1 MSTLVENVAK
11 VTAAH
16 AALKEAIA
24 AKGVAVPDGTKLS
37 AMPALVEQIQTGG
50 AAPSP
55 VGWGRPSDWP
65 RIDLVNIE
73 KTDPDVCYFIVQKP
87 YDTINHGFCLVANT
101 SDGKPWRMDRIS
113 VTADGSSVEAIA
125 GTEQT
130 ANSSAIIDFQFPEED
145 QEGTVYAVRV
155 SSPTGANFSFL
166 NLTKPSTTH
175 VYSGVYF
182 TSGVVLEAI
191 VHQTSAKYMTLGSGS
206 NEYLGPRHIVY
217 TGCSKGPNGVLFRGL
232 SANLYLVEFRKGS
245 LMEVV
250 DINQPAFV
258 CAETIL
264 EMDDDV
270 QVLMTTGNTYS
281 NPFIKPDSKGRIDK
295 LEKFIDKATGLP
307 VDWSK
312 VNVSSCFNNCVRLT
326 SVSLPAGFGSAAASL
341 RRCFAFCY
349 ALASVSLPAGFGQN
363 TTSLAACFQSCST
376 LTSLSFP
383 AGFGQNATSVSWC
396 FALCV
401 SLVSLALPTG
411 FAQNA
416 TDTGYCFDACSSLT
430 DVIGNPNFKTSFSL
444 SGSKKLTHD
453 SLMVFING
461 LQTVTSKQTL
471 TLGSTNLAK
480 LTDEEK
486 KVATDKGWTLA

>member
-16 AALKEAIA
+16 AALKDAIA
-24 AKGVAVPDGTKLS
+24 SKGVAVPDGTKLS

-55 VGWGRPSDWP
+55 VGWGRPLDWP
-65 RIDLVNIE
+65 RIDLIE
-73 KTDPDVCYFIVQKP
+73 IGKTEPDVFYFIVQKP
-87 YDTINHGFCLVANT
+87 SDVVNHGFCTLAST

-113 VTADGSSVEAIA
+113 VAADGSSVQAVA

-130 ANSSAIIDFQFPEED
+130 ANSNNSITLQFPD
-145 QEGTVYAVRV
+145 ADPAGTVYAVRV
-155 SSPTGANFSFL
+155 SSPTGANFSS
-166 NLTKPSTTH
+166 LTLYKPSTAH
-175 VYSGVYF
+175 VYGGQYF
-182 TSGVVLEAI
+182 ISGVVLEAI
-191 VHQTSAKYMTLGSGS
+191 VHQTSAKYMTFGSGS
-206 NEYLGPRHIVY
+206 NEYSGPRHIVY
-217 TGCSKGPNGVLFRGL
+217 TGCSKGARGFLFRGL
-232 SANLYLVEFRKGS
+232 PSSLYLVEFRKGS

-250 DINQPAFV
+250 DYNQPSFQ
-258 CAETIL
+258 CTETIL

-270 QVLMTTGNTYS
+270 QVLMTTGNTYL
-281 NPFIKPDSKGRIDK
+281 NTFIRPDSKGRIDK

-312 VNVSSCFNNCVRLT
+312 VKVDSCFNNCVRLT
-326 SVSLPAGFGSAAASL
+326 SVSLPAGFGSAAGAL
-341 RRCFAFCY
+341 TNCFSFCY

-363 TTSLAACFQSCST
+363 ATSVGFCFRSCST
-376 LTSLSFP
+376 LTSLSLP
-383 AGFGQNATSVSWC
+383 AGFGQNATDVQWC
-396 FALCV
+396 FAQCT

-416 TDTGYCFDACSSLT
+416 TSTSECFASCGSLT
-430 DVIGNPNFKTSFSL
+430 DVIGNPNFKVSFSL

-461 LQTVTSKQTL
+461 LQTVTTSQTL

-480 LTDEEK
+480 LTDAEK

>member
-1 MSTLVENVAK
+1 
-11 VTAAH
+11 
-16 AALKEAIA
+16 
-24 AKGVAVPDGTKLS
+24 
-37 AMPALVEQIQTGG
+37 MPALVEQIQTGG

-55 VGWGRPSDWP
+55 VGWGRPLDWP
-65 RIDLVNIE
+65 RIDLIE
-73 KTDPDVCYFIVQKP
+73 IGKTDPDVCYFIVQKP
-87 YDTINHGFCLVANT
+87 SDVVNHGFCLWAST

-113 VTADGSSVEAIA
+113 VAADGSSVQAVA

-130 ANSSAIIDFQFPEED
+130 ANSNNKITLQFPD
-145 QEGTVYAVRV
+145 ADPAGTVYAVRV
-155 SSPTGANFSFL
+155 SSPTGANFSGFSWSH
-166 NLTKPSTTH
+166 PSTSQ
-175 VYSGVYF
+175 VYNLYF
-182 TSGVVLEAI
+182 ISGVVLEAI
-191 VHQTSAKYMTLGSGS
+191 VHQTSAKYMTFGSGS
-206 NEYLGPRHIVY
+206 NEYSGPRHIVY
-217 TGCSKGPNGVLFRGL
+217 TGCSKGPNGFLFRGL
-232 SANLYLVEFRKGS
+232 PSSLYLVEFRKGS

-258 CAETIL
+258 CRETIL

-312 VNVSSCFNNCVRLT
+312 VNVSWCFNNCMNLT
-326 SVSLPAGFGSAAASL
+326 SVSLPAGFGSAVGSL
-341 RRCFAFCY
+341 TSCFSFCY

-363 TTSLAACFQSCST
+363 ATSVGYCFRSCST

-383 AGFGQNATSVSWC
+383 AGFGQNATSVTWC
-396 FALCV
+396 FAQCV

-416 TDTGYCFDACSSLT
+416 TNTGNCFAACVSLT
-430 DVIGNPNFKTSFSL
+430 DVIGNPNFKVSFSL
-444 SGSKKLTHD
+444 SNSNKLTHD

-480 LTDEEK
+480 LTDAEK
-486 KVATDKGWTLA
+486 QIATDKGWTLA

>member
-16 AALKEAIA
+16 AALKTAIS

-37 AMPALVEQIQTGG
+37 AMPALVGEIPS
-50 AAPSP
+50 PSP
-55 VGWGRPSDWP
+55 VGWGRPLDWP
-65 RIDLVNIE
+65 RIDLIE
-73 KTDPDVCYFIVQKP
+73 IGKTDPDVCYFIVQKP
-87 YDTINHGFCLVANT
+87 IDTVNHGFCLSVNT

-113 VTADGSSVEAIA
+113 VAADGSSVQAVA

-130 ANSSAIIDFQFPEED
+130 ANSNKGINLQFPD
-145 QEGTVYAVRV
+145 ADPVGTVYAVRV
-155 SSPTGANFSFL
+155 SSPTGAHFRLWFSV
-166 NLTKPSTTH
+166 PQSSH
-175 VYSGVYF
+175 VGDVYF
-182 TSGVVLEAI
+182 ISGVVLEAI
-191 VHQTSAKYMTLGSGS
+191 VHQTSDKYLTLGSRAH
-206 NEYLGPRHIVY
+206 EYLGPRHIVY
-217 TGCSKGPNGVLFRGL
+217 TGCPKGPASLLFRGL
-232 SANLYLVEFRKGS
+232 NSSLYLVEFRKGS

-250 DINQPAFV
+250 NFNQPAFV
-258 CAETIL
+258 CPETIL

-270 QVLMTTGNTYS
+270 QVLMTTGNTYQ

-312 VNVSSCFNNCVRLT
+312 VNVSFCFNTCHALT

-341 RRCFAFCY
+341 ENCFCNCH

-363 TTSLAACFQSCST
+363 ATSLVSCFYECVT

-383 AGFGQNATSVSWC
+383 AGFGQNATSLASC
-396 FALCV
+396 FAKCV
-401 SLVSLALPTG
+401 SLVSLVLPAG
-411 FAQNA
+411 FGQNA
-416 TDTGYCFDACSSLT
+416 KNTVRCFAACVSLT
-430 DVIGNPNFKTSFSL
+430 DVTGNPNFKASFDL
-444 SGSKKLTHD
+444 SECRKLTHD

-461 LQTVTSKQTL
+461 LQTVTTTNKL
-471 TLGSTNLAK
+471 TLGSNNLAK

>member
-16 AALKEAIA
+16 AALKTAIA

-55 VGWGRPSDWP
+55 VGWGRPLDWP
-65 RIDLVNIE
+65 RIDLIE
-73 KTDPDVCYFIVQKP
+73 IGKTEPDVFYFIVQKP
-87 YDTINHGFCLVANT
+87 SDVVNHGFCLLAIT

-113 VTADGSSVEAIA
+113 VASDGSSVQAVA

-130 ANSSAIIDFQFPEED
+130 ANSNNNIILQFPD
-145 QEGTVYAVRV
+145 ADPAGTVYAVRV
-155 SSPTGANFSFL
+155 SSPTGANFSSL
-166 NLTKPSTTH
+166 SLSKPSTAH
-175 VYSGVYF
+175 VYVGQYF
-182 TSGVVLEAI
+182 ISSVVLEAI
-191 VHQTSAKYMTLGSGS
+191 VHQTSAKYMTFGSSSWGYS
-206 NEYLGPRHIVY
+206 GPRHIVY
-217 TGCSKGPNGVLFRGL
+217 TGCSKGPNSFLFRGL
-232 SANLYLVEFRKGS
+232 NYSLYLVEFRKGS

-250 DINQPAFV
+250 DFNQPAFV
-258 CAETIL
+258 CSETIL

-312 VNVSSCFNNCVRLT
+312 VNVSWCFNNCVNLT
-326 SVSLPAGFGSAAASL
+326 SVSLPAGFGSAAGSL
-341 RRCFAFCY
+341 TDCFSFCY

-363 TTSLAACFQSCST
+363 ATSVGFCFRACST
-376 LTSLSFP
+376 LTSLSLP
-383 AGFGQNATSVSWC
+383 AGFGQNATSVTWC

-401 SLVSLALPTG
+401 SLVSLELPTG

-416 TDTGYCFDACSSLT
+416 TNTAFCFSACTSLT
-430 DVIGNPNFKTSFSL
+430 DVIGNPNFKVSFSL
-444 SGSKKLTHD
+444 SESTKLTHD

-461 LQTVTSKQTL
+461 LQTVTTTQKL

-480 LTDEEK
+480 LTDEDK

>member
-16 AALKEAIA
+16 AALKTAIA

-87 YDTINHGFCLVANT
+87 SDTVNHGFCLVANT

-113 VTADGSSVEAIA
+113 VAADGSSVQAVA

-130 ANSSAIIDFQFPEED
+130 ANSNNNITLQFPD
-145 QEGTVYAVRV
+145 ADPAGTVYAVRV
-155 SSPTGANFSFL
+155 SSPTGANFS
-166 NLTKPSTTH
+166 NLGLFKPSTTH
-175 VYSGVYF
+175 VYSNIYF
-182 TSGVVLEAI
+182 ISGVVLEAI
-191 VHQTSAKYMTLGSGS
+191 VHQTSAKYLTLGSGS
-206 NEYLGPRHIVY
+206 NEYMGPRHIVY
-217 TGCSKGPNGVLFRGL
+217 TGCPKGPYSFLFRGL
-232 SANLYLVEFRKGS
+232 SSSLYLVEFRKGS

-250 DINQPAFV
+250 NFNQPAFA
-258 CAETIL
+258 CPETIL

-270 QVLMTTGNTYS
+270 QVLMTTGNTYQT
-281 NPFIKPDSKGRIDK
+281 PFIKPDSKGRIDK
-295 LEKFIDKATGLP
+295 LEKFIDEATGLP

-326 SVSLPAGFGSAAASL
+326 SVSLPAGFGSAAGSL
-341 RRCFAFCY
+341 TNCFSLCH
-349 ALASVSLPAGFGQN
+349 ALDSVSLPDGFGQN
-363 TTSLAACFQSCST
+363 ATSVDFCFRECLT
-376 LTSLSFP
+376 LTSLSLP

-396 FALCV
+396 FAQCR

-416 TDTGYCFDACSSLT
+416 TNTGNCFASCASLT

-444 SGSKKLTHD
+444 SECKNLTHD

-461 LQTVTSKQTL
+461 LQTVTTTQML

-480 LTDEEK
+480 LTDDEK
-486 KVATDKGWTLA
+486 KVATDKGWTLS

>member
-16 AALKEAIA
+16 AALKTAIA

-87 YDTINHGFCLVANT
+87 YDTINHGFYLSAYT

-113 VTADGSSVEAIA
+113 VAADGSSVQAVA

-130 ANSSAIIDFQFPEED
+130 ANSRNSITLQFPD
-145 QEGTVYAVRV
+145 ADPAGTVYAVRV
-155 SSPTGANFSFL
+155 SSPTGANFSGFSWT
-166 NLTKPSTTH
+166 NPSTSQ
-175 VYSGVYF
+175 VPNLYF
-182 TSGVVLEAI
+182 ISGVVLEAI
-191 VHQTSAKYMTLGSGS
+191 VHQTSAKYLTFGSS
-206 NEYLGPRHIVY
+206 RHEYSGPRHIVY
-217 TGCSKGPNGVLFRGL
+217 TGCSKGPRGLLFRGL
-232 SANLYLVEFRKGS
+232 NSSLYLVEFRKGS

-258 CAETIL
+258 CIETIL

-312 VNVSSCFNNCVRLT
+312 VNVGSCFNNCGHLT
-326 SVSLPAGFGSAAASL
+326 SVSLPAGFGSAAKPLTS
-341 RRCFAFCY
+341 CFSFCY
-349 ALASVSLPAGFGQN
+349 ALTSVSLPAGFGQN
-363 TTSLAACFQSCST
+363 ATSVDFCFRSCST
-376 LTSLSFP
+376 LTSLSLP
-383 AGFGQNATSVSWC
+383 AGFGQNATSVTWC
-396 FALCV
+396 FAQCV
-401 SLVSLALPTG
+401 SLVSLVLPTG

-416 TDTGYCFDACSSLT
+416 TNTVYCFAACVSLT
-430 DVIGNPNFKTSFSL
+430 DVIGNPNFKVSIDL
-444 SGSKKLTHD
+444 SSCEKLTHD
-453 SLMVFING
+453 SLMVVING
-461 LQTVTSKQTL
+461 LQTVTKTQKL

-480 LTDEEK
+480 LTDDEK